1 MNEPLAREL
10 DVQAAV
16 DVLCRRFA
24 PVVQTEGTTIGAAAG
39 RVLARSVVA
48 QIDLPPFANSAMDG
62 YAVRAADCSGVAP
75 LRVAGVALA
84 GHSYDESIA
93 PGTAVRIM
101 TGAPLPPGADAVIRQ
116 EDVSLEA
123 DRISFP
129 VPVSVGLNVRA
140 RGEHVR
146 ANETVLAAGT
156 ALFAPELA
164 LAVAVG
170 VPRID
175 VFRQLRVGIASTGD
189 ELADPPAPLSAVGS
203 YDANRQL
210 LGGACRAT
218 GFVVTD
224 LGICHDQ
231 PDDFTRL
238 LDHARSAPVDALIV
252 SGGSAQ
258 GDADVVRKAD
268 SLHFLPLSIRP
279 GRGIVFGDAGRGG
292 APVALFGLPG
302 NAVSAFVM
310 FHLVVLPVLRHLAGG
325 RAMVPPHLPLP
336 LAVDLACN
344 SGRIDYRRGRLERN
358 SAGDLIVRPLAKQ
371 GAGMLRTV
379 AEADVLIAAGPR
391 ARYQAE
397 ELIPVVP
404 LATLPR

>member
-1 MNEPLAREL
+1 MNEPVAREL

-24 PVVQTEGTTIGAAAG
+24 PVVQTEGTGIGTAAG
-39 RVLARSVVA
+39 RVLARPVVA
-48 QIDLPPFANSAMDG
+48 EIDLPPFANSAMDG
-62 YAVRAADCSGVAP
+62 YAVRAADCSDVAS
-75 LRVAGVALA
+75 LQEAGVALA
-84 GHSYDESIA
+84 GHAYDQSIA

-101 TGAPLPPGADAVIRQ
+101 TGAPLPRGADAVIRQ

-123 DRISFP
+123 GRISFP
-129 VPVSVGLNVRA
+129 VSVAAGLNVRA

-146 ANETVLAAGT
+146 AGEMVLAAGT
-156 ALFAPELA
+156 TLFAPELA

-170 VPRID
+170 VTRIE

-189 ELADPPAPLSAVGS
+189 ELADPPATLSAVGS

-210 LGGACRAT
+210 LGGACRAA
-218 GFVVTD
+218 GFAITD
-224 LGICHDQ
+224 LGICRDQ
-231 PDDFTRL
+231 PADFAHL
-238 LDHARSAPVDALIV
+238 LERARSAPVDALIV

-258 GDADVVRKAD
+258 GDADVVRKAE
-268 SLHFLPLSIRP
+268 SMRFLPLSIGP
-279 GRGIVFGDAGRGG
+279 GRGIVFAEIGG
-292 APVALFGLPG
+292 GNEPVALFGLPG

-310 FHLVVLPVLRHLAGG
+310 FHLIALPALRHLAGG
-325 RAMVPPHLPLP
+325 RAIIPAHLPLP
-336 LAVDLACN
+336 LAIDLACN

-358 SAGDLIVRPLAKQ
+358 PAGDSIVRPLDKQ

-391 ARYQAE
+391 ARYQAG
-397 ELIPVVP
+397 ELIQVVP
-404 LATLPR
+404 LAALPR